1 MPYEL
6 DWENIS
12 FSETHKVQLLIVVK
26 IFCLESVIKKV
37 KITAHVNLSNGGIFA
52 LIDEL
57 SRLSAEY
64 AEEKARWR

>member
-1 MPYEL
+1 MQ
-6 DWENIS
+6 S
-12 FSETHKVQLLIVVK
+12 LIAVK

-57 SRLSAEY
+57 SRLLSAEY
-64 AEEKARWR
+64 VEEKARWS